1 MKDIFKM
8 DRDEFIA
15 ALAQLTTPQEV
26 LDNAGK
32 IYGFMST
39 LFNQNALDSVLRE
52 WAFQWAS
59 DELDQ
64 DYDIIYNKWLGTFC
78 LN

>member
-15 ALAQLTTPQEV
+15 ALSQTTTPQAIF
-26 LDNAGK
+26 DNAHK
-32 IYGFMST
+32 IYGYMSD

-59 DELDQ
+59 EELDQ

-78 LN
+78 L